1 MDPIVTNDH
10 SHTETPQSP
19 QSTTSTTSLGGNNNN
34 NNHFPSLGGLS
45 ELGEH
50 TKKSVLS
57 ITSSSTSLK
66 DNNAS
71 EPKRKKSLSLR
82 SILSPRKKENNKLLE
97 EKDTLS
103 DDEEKNNSKKE
114 ELENIRK
121 SKTLALRRVAE
132 KEKEKQANH
141 SNKSTLSNL
150 FNTTNNTSNTTNNN
164 NNSNTMSDY
173 SLNDDTQSTTSMDLD
188 RISMDSLSDKDIKEL
203 KDSINGLEKELIQK
217 NSASPT
223 TIGTSTGNNNTSSN
237 SLGLSSSIG
246 SIGGS
251 IGSLVNEN
259 QVPKAGIYSPSPPT
273 NPPPN
278 RGQRSATEIK
288 GSRRKSK
295 TLDEKESGS
304 LFGAFGG
311 GGGTGDSDMDLM
323 SFLQELEE
331 KKQREK
337 QLALQQQQQKKKP
350 THRMT
355 LTERLKKA
363 YMDHVKKDTNNE
375 GSENDGG
382 SDNDSDD
389 EHTENSIIVQL
400 EEEYKGMNA
409 NQIIEAE
416 RKRRI
421 QEKVFSPLT
430 ILRQYDREKKL
441 SSKYKVVN
449 VYFEKI
455 SFM

>member
-1 MDPIVTNDH
+1 MSRISKVDV
-10 SHTETPQSP
+10 E
-19 QSTTSTTSLGGNNNN
+19 GKG
-34 NNHFPSLGGLS
+34 
-45 ELGEH
+45 
-50 TKKSVLS
+50 K
-57 ITSSSTSLK
+57 
-66 DNNAS
+66 
-71 EPKRKKSLSLR
+71 
-82 SILSPRKKENNKLLE
+82 NKP
-97 EKDTLS
+97 
-103 DDEEKNNSKKE
+103 
-114 ELENIRK
+114 
-121 SKTLALRRVAE
+121 
-132 KEKEKQANH
+132 ANH

-223 TIGTSTGNNNTSSN
+223 TIGTSTGNNNTLSN
-237 SLGLSSSIG
+237 SLGLSNSIG

-259 QVPKAGIYSPSPPT
+259 QIPKAGIYSPSPPT
-273 NPPPN
+273 NPPN

-311 GGGTGDSDMDLM
+311 GG
-323 SFLQELEE
+323 EE

-337 QLALQQQQQKKKP
+337 QLALQQQQKKKP
-350 THRMT
+350 AYRMT

-363 YMDHVKKDTNNE
+363 YMDHC
-375 GSENDGG
+375 
-382 SDNDSDD
+382 
-389 EHTENSIIVQL
+389 
-400 EEEYKGMNA
+400 
-409 NQIIEAE
+409 
-416 RKRRI
+416 
-421 QEKVFSPLT
+421 
-430 ILRQYDREKKL
+430 
-441 SSKYKVVN
+441 
-449 VYFEKI
+449 
-455 SFM
+455 